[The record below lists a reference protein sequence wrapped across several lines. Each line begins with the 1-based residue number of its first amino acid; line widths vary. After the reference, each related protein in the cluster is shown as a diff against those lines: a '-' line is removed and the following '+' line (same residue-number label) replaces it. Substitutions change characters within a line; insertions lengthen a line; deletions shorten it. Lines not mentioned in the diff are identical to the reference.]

1 MILPRIFPL
10 GDHAITIS
18 LGNEIDEEIN
28 QSVFSVF
35 RYLKKQ
41 NFDFILD
48 VIPAYASLSV
58 VYDVMRIRNMG
69 VKSSY
74 NYMNDLMQNALQQ
87 APHIVSEPRKIS
99 VPVCYHESVG
109 PGLATLSQEKIL
121 SIDKIIEIHSSSLYR
136 VYMLGFLPGFTY
148 MGKVNDRIGMPRK
161 AVPNKTVRAGSV
173 GIAGTQTGIYPLDSP
188 GGWNIIGR
196 TPLKIFDAHDE
207 QPCLFAPGDQV
218 KFEPITLDEFLQHE
232 SNYHQS
238 G

>member
-1 MILPRIFPL
+1 MIQPRIFPL
-10 GDHAITIS
+10 GDRAITVS
-18 LGNEIDEEIN
+18 LGNAIDEETN
-28 QSVFSVF
+28 QRVFSIF
-35 RYLKKQ
+35 CYLKKQ
-41 NFDFILD
+41 SFDFILD

-58 VYDVMRIRNMG
+58 VYDVMCIRNAG
-69 VKSSY
+69 VKNSY
-74 NYMNDLMQNALQQ
+74 DYMHDLLQNALQH
-87 APHIVSEPRKIS
+87 APDIMSEPRKVF

-109 PGLATLSQEKIL
+109 PDLATLSQEKML
-121 SIDKIIEIHSSSLYR
+121 SIDEIIEIHSSSLYR

-148 MGKVNDRIGMPRK
+148 MGKLNDRIEMRRK

-196 TPLKIFDAHDE
+196 TPLQIFDPHNE
-207 QPCLFAPGDQV
+207 QPCLFEPGDQV
-218 KFEPITLDEFLQHE
+218 KFEPITLDEFSQYQ

>member
-1 MILPRIFPL
+1 MTQPRIFPL
-10 GDHAITIS
+10 GDHAITVS
-18 LGNEIDEEIN
+18 LGNSIDEEIN
-28 QSVFSVF
+28 RRVFSIF
-35 RYLKKQ
+35 CYLKKQ
-41 NFDFILD
+41 SFAFILD

-58 VYDVMRIRNMG
+58 VYDVMSIRNMG

-109 PGLATLSQEKIL
+109 PDLATLSQEKML
-121 SIDKIIEIHSSSLYR
+121 SIDKIVEIHSSSLYR

-148 MGKVNDRIGMPRK
+148 MGKVNDRIAMPRK

-173 GIAGTQTGIYPLDSP
+173 GIAGTQTGIYPVDSP

-196 TPLKIFDAHDE
+196 TPLQIFDAHNE
-207 QPCLFAPGDQV
+207 QPCLFEPGDQV